1 MAAGDACK
9 VSYFRKKDPGQLCR
23 HNSFCESN
31 CCKENLVGLVDGTC
45 QVTTACVSGLARE
58 AGRWIADVVKEGL
71 TMLAGGLIKVLRW
84 IISAAEA
91 IFGMIS
97 TTNDMLHS
105 TMSNV
110 KELVIAMDTHCPRAA
125 AYPFARPDTVD
136 CLDRAEQLTR
146 RLAEADKM
154 KQMMQYKAAVDK
166 SKVSACEV
174 GRLCVCFV

>member
-1 MAAGDACK
+1 
-9 VSYFRKKDPGQLCR
+9 
-23 HNSFCESN
+23 
-31 CCKENLVGLVDGTC
+31 
-45 QVTTACVSGLARE
+45 
-58 AGRWIADVVKEGL
+58 
-71 TMLAGGLIKVLRW
+71 MLAGGLIKVLRW